1 MWDLAILEKT
11 GMGHSLSPIGTL
23 GLLGGFSG
31 ICLGACFFPQGGAHG
46 VLHRNCVQKR
56 QDAADWETRKPKIL
70 DIFSLTKHKP
80 PALWG
85 DGSLSEK
92 CQPGPCVNQWGKTWL
107 QLGHVQKIRSQISS
121 VQVLAFSMFFRLQPK
136 VNLKQISI

>member
-80 PALWG
+80 QHFGEMVASPQNASQDPVSTNGGKPGSQHFCFFLHGGLGLAGHCPCGIWLYLKNLGWG
-85 DGSLSEK
+85 THFPL
-92 CQPGPCVNQWGKTWL
+92 
-107 QLGHVQKIRSQISS
+107 
-121 VQVLAFSMFFRLQPK
+121 
-136 VNLKQISI
+136 